1 MLLKVGHNRV
11 KALLVCGATVMVG
24 AVGIREVTQAGAS
37 ERKAPMH
44 NHNAPDGLKT
54 PQRPVTVHR
63 ESGPFIDGAQTPE
76 LIPDDVAYS
85 LFLRML
91 SARDQNPRAL
101 ARQRSYLKHVL
112 RGADAI
118 EGSSDP
124 GTMQTNADVETL
136 LRFEESYEARLRT
149 LDTSGGSKSDEVAL
163 VAEIVGTMPYLLGQ
177 RLATKIDRYV
187 KKQFKRNVK
196 IIL

>member
-1 MLLKVGHNRV
+1 
-11 KALLVCGATVMVG
+11 
-24 AVGIREVTQAGAS
+24 
-37 ERKAPMH
+37 
-44 NHNAPDGLKT
+44 
-54 PQRPVTVHR
+54 
-63 ESGPFIDGAQTPE
+63 
-76 LIPDDVAYS
+76 
-85 LFLRML
+85 
-91 SARDQNPRAL
+91 
-101 ARQRSYLKHVL
+101 
-112 RGADAI
+112 
-118 EGSSDP
+118 
-124 GTMQTNADVETL
+124 MQTNADVETL